1 MDYFF
6 IVNPVSGRGKG
17 KHLGERLKQR
27 LSQLSIDFELHWTE
41 RPGHAIELAEQGAK
55 KHAVVVAVGG
65 DGTLNEVVNG
75 LVENGGTLGLIPV
88 GSGNDFARAV
98 QIPFTFETAL
108 EILLKGKKRKI
119 DVGKANERYFHNGVG
134 IGFDAW
140 VVHNSLKVK
149 RLRGN
154 AIYLYS
160 VLRTLM
166 NYKPVPLELSFNGAV
181 KIDDYF
187 MISVGNG
194 VSMGGG
200 FYLTP
205 DAEIDDGLFDLCLIQ
220 NMPVVSILKN
230 LLKVYTGKHKEDPR
244 VEMARTNRLTIESR
258 KPFGVHVDGE
268 LLSLKLKKMII
279 EIIPRGLEIICP

>member
-1 MDYFF
+1 MNYFF

-17 KHLGERLKQR
+17 KVLGERLIDR
-27 LSQLSIDFELHWTE
+27 LKRLSIDFEIHWTE

-55 KHAVVVAVGG
+55 SHAVVVSVGG

-75 LVENGGTLGLIPV
+75 LAGQQAALGVIPV

-98 QIPFTFETAL
+98 GIPFRFEEAL
-108 EILLKGKKRKI
+108 EILLQGRKKTI
-119 DVGKANERYFHNGVG
+119 DLGKANERFFHNGVG

-140 VVHNSLKVK
+140 VVHTSLGVK

-160 VLRTLM
+160 VLSTLK
-166 NYKPVPLELSFNGAV
+166 NYQPVPLELSFNGSV
-181 KIDDYF
+181 KVDDYF
-187 MISVGNG
+187 MVSVGNG

-205 DAEIDDGLFDLCLIQ
+205 DAEINDGLFDLCLIQ

-230 LLKVYTGKHKEDPR
+230 LIKVYSGKHKDDPR
-244 VEMARTNRLTIESR
+244 VEMHRTDRLTITGR
-258 KPFGVHVDGE
+258 QPFAVHVDGE
-268 LLSLKLKKMII
+268 LLSLKVEKLEI
-279 EIIPRGLEIICP
+279 EIIPRGLEVIC

>member
-1 MDYFF
+1 MNYYF

-17 KHLGERLKQR
+17 KVLGERLIDR
-27 LSQLSIDFELHWTE
+27 LTRLSIDFDIHWTE
-41 RPGHAIELAEQGAK
+41 RPGHAIELAEKGAQS
-55 KHAVVVAVGG
+55 HAVVVSVGG

-75 LVENGGTLGLIPV
+75 LAGQQAALGVIPV
-88 GSGNDFARAV
+88 GSGNDFARALN
-98 QIPFTFETAL
+98 IPFHFEQAL
-108 EILLKGKKRKI
+108 QVLLQGRKKHV
-119 DVGKANERYFHNGVG
+119 DLGKANERYFHNGVG

-140 VVHNSLKVK
+140 VVHTSLGVK

-166 NYKPVPLELSFNGAV
+166 NYQPVPLELSFNGTV
-181 KIDDYF
+181 KVDDYF
-187 MISVGNG
+187 MVSVGNG

-205 DAEIDDGLFDLCLIQ
+205 DAEINDGLFDLCLIQ

-230 LLKVYTGKHKEDPR
+230 LIKVYSGKHKEDPR
-244 VEMARTNRLTIESR
+244 VEMTRTDKLTIASR
-258 KPFGVHVDGE
+258 QPFAVHVDGE
-268 LLSLKLKKMII
+268 LLSLKVDKLEI
-279 EIIPRGLEIICP
+279 EIIPRGLEVIC